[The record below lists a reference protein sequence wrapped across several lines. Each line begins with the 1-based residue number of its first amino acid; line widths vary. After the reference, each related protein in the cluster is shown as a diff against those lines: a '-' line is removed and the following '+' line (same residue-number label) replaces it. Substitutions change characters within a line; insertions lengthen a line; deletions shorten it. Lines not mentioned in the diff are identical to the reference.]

1 VASLE
6 KKLVGAVLNRIRER
20 RDGSVGADILR
31 AAESSR
37 TSGALTLRNA
47 RLSDFQSIA
56 ELKGRYGIVVD
67 PPDNWNRLWWS
78 NPAIARMTSEPA
90 IGWVLE
96 SQGRIVGYLGNIHLT
111 YWYGCKPLDAAV
123 GSGLVVEP
131 SYRIFAMRLVKA
143 FFEQKGVDLYL
154 GTTVIEPV
162 LKMSQCFG
170 ADLLPQIGC
179 DLVYFWILRPYQF
192 AESITKKVQLS
203 EPFAHLSRLV
213 LPFALRADRILRK
226 RKPTGFSRRF
236 LVTEK
241 NIGEVGEE
249 LEAFWVE
256 KRGERTRILADRSV
270 RTLRWH
276 FEIPGFQGT
285 VRVIYCYG
293 AEKLLGY
300 AVVRTNSRDKA
311 GLRRTK
317 VADILASRDDPDVL
331 RALVV
336 AAYARAARDGSD
348 LLEIGCAPVEVQVA
362 IAGWKPYV
370 RSLPSPQF
378 FYKAADQQVHQAL
391 ALGSAWYASA
401 YDGDTTLM
409 P

>member
-1 VASLE
+1 MSSLE
-6 KKLVGAVLNRIRER
+6 KKLVRAVLNRIRER
-20 RDGSVGADILR
+20 RAISVEADNLR

-37 TSGALTLRNA
+37 ASGTVTLRNA
-47 RLSDFQSIA
+47 RLSDFQSVS

-67 PPDNWNRLWWS
+67 PPDNWNRLWCK
-78 NPAIARMTSEPA
+78 NPATARMTAEPV

-96 SQGRIVGYLGNIHLT
+96 SQDRIVGYLGNIHLT
-111 YWYGCKPLDAAV
+111 YWYGCKPLTAAV

-192 AESITKKVQLS
+192 AESMTKKMRLS
-203 EPFAHLSRLV
+203 KPFAHLSRPV
-213 LPFALRADRILRK
+213 LQFALRADRILRK
-226 RKPTGFSRRF
+226 RKPTGVSRS
-236 LVTEK
+236 LSVTER
-241 NIGEVGEE
+241 NISEVGEE
-249 LEAFWVE
+249 LEAFSAQ
-256 KRGERTRILADRSV
+256 KRGERTRIFADRSAHI
-270 RTLRWH
+270 LRWH

-285 VRVIYCYG
+285 VRVLCCYR
-293 AEKLLGY
+293 AEKLVGY
-300 AVVRTNSRDKA
+300 AAIRANSRDVD

-317 VADILASRDDPDVL
+317 VADILATQDDPDVL
-331 RALVV
+331 RSLLV
-336 AAYARAARDGSD
+336 AAYSRAVRDGSD
-348 LLEIGCAPVEVQVA
+348 LFEITCAPVEVQTA

-378 FYKAADQQVHQAL
+378 FYKAADQEVHQAL

>member
-1 VASLE
+1 MSSLE
-6 KKLVGAVLNRIRER
+6 KKLVRAVLNRIRAR
-20 RDGSVGADILR
+20 RAISVEADNLR

-37 TSGALTLRNA
+37 ASGTLTLRNA
-47 RLSDFQSIA
+47 QLSDFQSVS

-67 PPDNWNRLWWS
+67 PPDNWNRLWRN
-78 NPAIARMTSEPA
+78 NPATAGMTSEPV

-96 SQGRIVGYLGNIHLT
+96 SQGGIVGYLGNIHLT
-111 YWYGCKPLDAAV
+111 YWYGCKPLTAAV

-131 SYRIFAMRLVKA
+131 SYRLFAMRLVKA

-170 ADLLPQIGC
+170 AALLPQTGC
-179 DLVYFWILRPYQF
+179 DLVYFWVLRPYQF
-192 AESITKKVQLS
+192 AESMTKKMRLS
-203 EPFAHLSRLV
+203 KPFEHLSRPALQ
-213 LPFALRADRILRK
+213 FALRADRILRK
-226 RKPTGFSRRF
+226 RKPTGVSRS
-236 LVTEK
+236 LSVTER
-241 NIGEVGEE
+241 NISEVAQE
-249 LEAFWVE
+249 LEVFSVQ
-256 KRGERTRILADRSV
+256 KRGERTRIFADRSAQI
-270 RTLRWH
+270 LRWH

-285 VRVIYCYG
+285 VRLVCCYD
-293 AEKLLGY
+293 AEKLVGY
-300 AVVRTNSRDKA
+300 AVICTNSRDVD

-317 VADILASRDDPDVL
+317 VADILASQDDPDVL
-331 RALVV
+331 RSLLV
-336 AAYARAARDGSD
+336 AAYSRAVRDGSD
-348 LLEIGCAPVEVQVA
+348 LFEIACAPVEVQAA

-378 FYKAADQQVHQAL
+378 FYKAVDQQVHKAL

-401 YDGDTTLM
+401 YDGDTSLM